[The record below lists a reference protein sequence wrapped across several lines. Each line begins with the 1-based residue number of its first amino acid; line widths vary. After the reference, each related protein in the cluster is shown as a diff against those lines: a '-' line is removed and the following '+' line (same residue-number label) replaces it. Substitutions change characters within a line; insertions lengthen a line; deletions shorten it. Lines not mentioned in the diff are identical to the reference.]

1 MTREEIKKR
10 YIIKGKGETIE
21 CFNRNDC
28 RVYNSS
34 TGIIVITNFNEFDD
48 VIMMDRE
55 TLKHIVQQVL

>member
-1 MTREEIKKR
+1 MIREEIKKK

-34 TGIIVITNFNEFDD
+34 TGKIVITNFNEFDD

-55 TLKHIVQQVL
+55 MLKHIIQQVL